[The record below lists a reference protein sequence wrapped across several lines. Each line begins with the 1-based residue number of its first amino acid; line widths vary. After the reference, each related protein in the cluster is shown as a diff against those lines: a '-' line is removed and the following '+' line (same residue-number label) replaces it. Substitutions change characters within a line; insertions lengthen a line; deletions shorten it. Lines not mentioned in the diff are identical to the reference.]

1 MSRKPNPSYRKIAS
15 ELRKLR
21 KSKGWTQGRLAEKL
35 SCSSSLV
42 SYWELAIY
50 VPQLKEC
57 RVLDEI
63 FGTSGIFERAWTRVN
78 SESIYPVGT
87 QTAMDFE
94 RSAADIREYHT
105 ILVPGLAQTPDYARA
120 TYRAMQ
126 PFATEETLGRLVA
139 SRMKRQQ
146 ILLGVDRPL
155 LWMVLDEGVI
165 RRVLGSQATMKEQLE
180 HLLEMTEGRALRLQ
194 IVPQRCKLPP
204 GLSGPFKIFTFPDRP
219 TVVTAEYVVDDLI
232 IDDAEQV
239 LFCATLFGA
248 IQSEALSASDSYEL
262 VRQVQGELDEQT

>member
-1 MSRKPNPSYRKIAS
+1 MPRKPNPSYRKIAT

-21 KSKGWTQGRLAEKL
+21 KSKGWTQGRLAEQL
-35 SCSSSLV
+35 SCSTSLI

-57 RVLDEI
+57 QSLDQI
-63 FGTSGIFERAWTRVN
+63 FGTSGFFERAWGRVN

-87 QTAMDFE
+87 QTAVDFE

-105 ILVPGLAQTPDYARA
+105 ILVPGLAQTPGYARA

-126 PFATEETLGRLVA
+126 PFATEETLDRLVA
-139 SRMKRQQ
+139 SRVKRHE
-146 ILLGVDRPL
+146 ILRGVDRPL

-180 HLLEMTEGRALRLQ
+180 HLLEMTESRTLRLQ
-194 IVPQRCKLPP
+194 IVPRRCKLPP
-204 GLSGPFKIFTFPDRP
+204 GISGPFKIYTFPDRP
-219 TVVTAEYVVDDLI
+219 MVVTAEYVVDDLV
-232 IDDAEQV
+232 IDDTEQV
-239 LFCATLFGA
+239 RYCANLFGA
-248 IQSEALSASDSYEL
+248 IQSEALSTSDSYEL
-262 VRQVQGELDEQT
+262 VRRVQGELDEQS